1 MKRVVRAPKSAY
13 RKLIESEV
21 GKLPDSLYD
30 LSNVPVKDSTQVS
43 DVAAEIAYTMR
54 TYSDQG
60 WTLEQARKLV
70 VSNYTRFVL
79 DVSRAMAEKYNIGIT
94 DTYMDA
100 VL

>member
-1 MKRVVRAPKSAY
+1 MKRVVRASKSVY
-13 RKLIESEV
+13 TKIIESEV
-21 GKLPDSLYD
+21 EKLPDSLYD
-30 LSNVPVKDSTQVS
+30 LSNVPVEDSTSVS

-70 VSNYTRFVL
+70 VSNYAQFVL

-94 DTYMDA
+94 DTYMDTM
-100 VL
+100 

>member
-1 MKRVVRAPKSAY
+1 MKRVVRSSKSAY
-13 RKLIESEV
+13 GKLIESEV

-30 LSNVPVKDSTQVS
+30 LSNVPPVDDSTSVS

-70 VSNYTRFVL
+70 VSNYAQFVL

-94 DTYMDA
+94 DTYMDTM
-100 VL
+100 

>member
-1 MKRVVRAPKSAY
+1 MKRVVRASKSAY

-21 GKLPDSLYD
+21 GKLPNNLYD
-30 LSNVPVKDSTQVS
+30 LSNVPVDDSTSVS

-70 VSNYTRFVL
+70 VSNYAQFVL

-94 DTYMDA
+94 DTYMDTM
-100 VL
+100 